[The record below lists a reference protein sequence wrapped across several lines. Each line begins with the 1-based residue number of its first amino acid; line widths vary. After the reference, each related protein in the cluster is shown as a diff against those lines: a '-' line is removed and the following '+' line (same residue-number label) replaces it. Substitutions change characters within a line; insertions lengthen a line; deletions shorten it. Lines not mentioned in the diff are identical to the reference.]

1 MSLAWLIAI
10 PVLGG
15 LLAWL
20 AERVVAGGSR
30 WTSLATLGADAII
43 ALMLLP
49 DTYGRAPGT
58 GPWAVALRVPW
69 IPQIG
74 ASFELGLDGLALAL
88 VLLTL
93 FLGFAAVICSWTEID
108 DRVGFFHFNLLWTI
122 AGVLGVFLALDLF
135 LFFLFWEVM
144 LVPMYFLIAL
154 WGHERRVYAA
164 IKFFI
169 FTQGS
174 GLLMLVSIVALA
186 FAHFDATGK
195 FTFDY
200 FALMGTPV
208 PAATAMWIMLGFF
221 AAFAVKLPVVPLHSW
236 LPDAHTEAPTA
247 GSVLL
252 AGVLL
257 KTGAYGL
264 LRFAVPLFPH
274 ASAVF
279 APYAIALGVAGIL
292 YGAVLAFAQTD
303 MKRLVAYTSV
313 SHLGFVLLGIYAFDR
328 WALHGAVMQ
337 IVAHGVTTGALFII
351 VGAMQE
357 RIHTR
362 DMRRM
367 SGLWT
372 DAPRMG
378 AFAMFFAIASLG
390 LPGLGNFIGE
400 FLVLLGVF
408 RVDVVAASFGAVGV
422 VLAAVYALTMIQRTF
437 HGPAGP
443 LRLRDTG
450 LRETGLAAA
459 MIAVIVWL
467 GVDPQ
472 PLFTTVGPSLAG
484 LEQVAGAPR
493 DLADR

>member
-30 WTSLATLGADAII
+30 WTSLAALGADAII

-49 DTYGRAPGT
+49 DTYGRAPDT

-74 ASFELGLDGLALAL
+74 VSFELGLDGLALTL

-108 DRVGFFHFNLLWTI
+108 DRIGFFHFNLLWSV

-186 FAHFDATGK
+186 FAHFDATGR

-200 FALMGTPV
+200 FVLMGTPI

-264 LRFAVPLFPH
+264 LRS
-274 ASAVF
+274 ASSASCTARF
-279 APYAIALGVAGIL
+279 WP
-292 YGAVLAFAQTD
+292 
-303 MKRLVAYTSV
+303 S
-313 SHLGFVLLGIYAFDR
+313 
-328 WALHGAVMQ
+328 
-337 IVAHGVTTGALFII
+337 
-351 VGAMQE
+351 
-357 RIHTR
+357 
-362 DMRRM
+362 
-367 SGLWT
+367 
-372 DAPRMG
+372 PR
-378 AFAMFFAIASLG
+378 
-390 LPGLGNFIGE
+390 P
-400 FLVLLGVF
+400 
-408 RVDVVAASFGAVGV
+408 
-422 VLAAVYALTMIQRTF
+422 T
-437 HGPAGP
+437 
-443 LRLRDTG
+443 
-450 LRETGLAAA
+450 
-459 MIAVIVWL
+459 
-467 GVDPQ
+467 
-472 PLFTTVGPSLAG
+472 
-484 LEQVAGAPR
+484 
-493 DLADR
+493 